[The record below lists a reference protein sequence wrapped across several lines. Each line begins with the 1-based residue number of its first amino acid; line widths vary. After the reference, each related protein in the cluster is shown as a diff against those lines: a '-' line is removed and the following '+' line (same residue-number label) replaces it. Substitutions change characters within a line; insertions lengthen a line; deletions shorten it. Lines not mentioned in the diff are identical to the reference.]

1 MHHARFASFLASGA
15 LFAACLAA
23 CGGEV
28 PATTPDGGGGAGG
41 AGSGGGA
48 TGGGGAGGG
57 VPADCTAVAQPSAD
71 DPTTLQTPFAQGQAN
86 DVICLAAG
94 TYKPKAELSLNK
106 LGVTLKGIGATR
118 EDVVLDFAEQIV
130 DDDSMSVTSDGFTIE
145 KLTIKNSPNNGIVV
159 NGAED
164 VVFRDL
170 KVSWDAGP
178 SSENG
183 AYAVYPVGC
192 TKVLV
197 EDCEVTAAADA
208 GIYVGQSD
216 QIIVRNNEVYQN
228 VAGIEIEN
236 SNNAEVYGNKTY
248 DNTAGILVFVLP
260 NLEKKDGV
268 TCNVH
273 DNEIYD
279 NNHENFAASGIV
291 GSVPKGIGILVLA
304 ADETEIHDNDL
315 HDNGSTAIVVV
326 AHSTLE
332 VLNQDFMSNDPLTD
346 GFPEKT
352 YIYDNTY
359 TNNGT
364 DIAPILLA
372 VGVNPL
378 PDIVW
383 DGCESAMDTGELCLS
398 MTPHTSFVNAT
409 CTLGTPPDYTTD
421 TAPFVCDHPMQAP
434 ITL

>member
-1 MHHARFASFLASGA
+1 MRHARFASTLSLATLLS
-15 LFAACLAA
+15 AALAA
-23 CGGEV
+23 CGGEI
-28 PATTPDGGGGAGG
+28 PAVAPEGGGGSGG
-41 AGSGGGA
+41 AGGGA

-57 VPADCTAVAQPSAD
+57 PPADCTVILEPSD
-71 DPTTLQTPFAQGQAN
+71 DDTTTLQTAFTQAQSN
-86 DVICLAAG
+86 DVICLSAG
-94 TYKPKAELSLNK
+94 TYKPQAELSLNV

-118 EDVVLDFAEQIV
+118 DDVVLDFADQLV

-159 NGAED
+159 NNAED

-216 QIIVRNNEVYQN
+216 QIIVRNNKVYQN

-236 SNNAEVYGNKTY
+236 SNNAEVYGNETY

-268 TCNVH
+268 ACNVH
-273 DNEIYD
+273 DNDVHD
-279 NNHENFAASGIV
+279 NNHPNFAASGIV
-291 GSVPKGIGILVLA
+291 GSVPPGIGILVLA

-315 HDNGSTAIVVV
+315 HDNNSTAITVVGFE
-326 AHSTLE
+326 TLSL
-332 VLNQDFMSNDPLTD
+332 LNPEFMPNDPMTD
-346 GFPEKT
+346 GFAERT

-364 DIAPILLA
+364 DIAPILL
-372 VGVNPL
+372 GIGLNPL
-378 PDIVW
+378 PDIVF
-383 DGCESAMDTGELCLS
+383 DGCEAMAGSAELCLS

-409 CTLGTPPDYTTD
+409 CNVGNPPDYSTD
-421 TAPFVCDHPMQAP
+421 TAPFVCDHPKQAP

>member
-1 MHHARFASFLASGA
+1 M
-15 LFAACLAA
+15 
-23 CGGEV
+23 GGNG
-28 PATTPDGGGGAGG
+28 T
-41 AGSGGGA
+41 
-48 TGGGGAGGG
+48 GGAGGG
-57 VPADCTAVAQPSAD
+57 PPADCTVILEPSAD
-71 DPTTLQTPFAQGQAN
+71 DTTTLQTAFTNAQSN
-86 DVICLAAG
+86 DVICLSAG
-94 TYKPKAELSLNK
+94 TYKPKAELSLNV

-118 EDVVLDFAEQIV
+118 DAVVLDFADQIV

-216 QIIVRNNEVYQN
+216 QIIVRNNVVYQN

-236 SNNAEVYGNKTY
+236 SNNAEVYGNDTY

-268 TCNVH
+268 TTNVH
-273 DNEIYD
+273 DNLVHD
-279 NNHENFAASGIV
+279 NNHPNFAASGIV
-291 GSVPKGIGILVLA
+291 GAVPPGIGILVLA
-304 ADETEIHDNDL
+304 ADETEIHDNEL
-315 HDNGSTAIVVV
+315 EGNNSTAIVVV

-332 VLNQDFMSNDPLTD
+332 VLDMDFMSNDPLTD
-346 GFPEKT
+346 GFPERT

-359 TNNGT
+359 TGNGT

-383 DGCESAMDTGELCLS
+383 DGCESSMDSAELCLG
-398 MTPHTSFVNAT
+398 MMPHTSFLNAT
-409 CTLGTPPDYTTD
+409 CNLGNPPDYSTD
-421 TAPFVCDHPMQAP
+421 TAPFTCDHPKQAP
-434 ITL
+434 ITLE